1 MSASAARKPA
11 VAFIFVTLVL
21 FVLGFGI
28 LIPVIPNLVNQFQ
41 GGNVS
46 AASGEY
52 GLLLGAYAAMQFT
65 FSPILGSLSDRF
77 GRKRVLLIALAGSAI
92 DYVVMGLAPN
102 MSWLF
107 VARMISGAT
116 AGALAT
122 CNAYIA
128 DVTPPEKRAQ
138 AYGLL
143 GAAFGIGFVLGP
155 AIGGF
160 LAEGG
165 HLHRPFFFAAGCVA
179 VNCLYGIFFLPESLP
194 VENRR
199 PFSWKRANPIG
210 SLLALRRFRGV
221 FDLALVYF
229 IYTFA
234 QYILQSIWI
243 LYTET
248 RYHWT
253 VKQAALSMTY
263 VGAITAVVQGGLIK
277 RIIAVTGDRKALV
290 IGLLISAAAM
300 VCYGLATEGWMIYA
314 LVCLGCFGGIAQPA
328 SQALVTRHVPPDEQ
342 GGLQGSLSGLL
353 SLSLVGAPIVG
364 SYSFGLC
371 IGPGA
376 RWNLP
381 GVAFFEAALLMLVA
395 IALAY
400 RSFVLDD
407 RLETQVYPAPAAEK
421 AG

>member
-1 MSASAARKPA
+1 
-11 VAFIFVTLVL
+11 VE
-21 FVLGFGI
+21 
-28 LIPVIPNLVNQFQ
+28 QFQ

-46 AASGEY
+46 SASGEY

-92 DYVVMGLAPN
+92 DYVVMGLAQN
-102 MSWLF
+102 MTWLF

-138 AYGLL
+138 AYGML
-143 GAAFGIGFVLGP
+143 GAAFGVGFVLGP
-155 AIGGF
+155 TIGGF

-179 VNCLYGIFFLPESLP
+179 LNCLYGIFFLPESLP
-194 VENRR
+194 VEHRR
-199 PFSWKRANPIG
+199 PFSWARANPVG
-210 SLLALRRFRGV
+210 SLMALRRFRGV

-229 IYTFA
+229 IYTFG

-248 RYHWT
+248 RYRWT
-253 VKQAALSMTY
+253 LKQAALSMTY
-263 VGAITAVVQGGLIK
+263 VGVITAIVQGGLIK
-277 RIIAVTGDRKALV
+277 RIIAFTGDRRALV
-290 IGLLISAAAM
+290 IGLLVSATAM
-300 VCYGLATEGWMIYA
+300 VCYGLATEGWMIYL
-314 LVCLGCFGGIAQPA
+314 LVCLGSFGGIAQPA
-328 SQALVTRHVPPDEQ
+328 SQALLTKHVPPNEQ
-342 GGLQGSLSGLL
+342 GGVQGSLSGLQ

-371 IGPGA
+371 VGPDA

-381 GVAFFEAALLMLVA
+381 GVAFFESALLMLVA
-395 IALAY
+395 IAFAF
-400 RSFVLDD
+400 RSYYLDD
-407 RLETQVYPAPAAEK
+407 RLAKTLLQKPAPGAPA
-421 AG
+421 